1 MINRNSIMVGL
12 GVFVIVFSVLIY
24 TNIFMKNGYKPKT
37 NDGEMWRIG
46 YYQGGDYKDYQ
57 TYLLALVQGLEE
69 LRWVYKLDLPPFEFN
84 DDVEAVWHE
93 LTQAKS
99 RYIKFM
105 PQAYWSGDWYED
117 NRAKKRAD
125 VLRYLQMPG
134 LDLIIAGGT
143 WAGLDLATNE
153 HSTPVLVISSSDPIK
168 AGIVKSAQDS
178 GFDHVH
184 AVCDP
189 GRYQRQI
196 RAFHNIADFK
206 NLGIVFEDTPDGR
219 IYAALDDALK
229 IAEEKDF
236 AVVTCIASDQGL
248 SEEEAMQGV
257 LRCHEELAPHV
268 DALYITAHRG
278 VNPKWMPAVLKPLFD
293 HKVPTFAQEGPKQV
307 ERGVML
313 SIARTDVEE
322 IGLFLA
328 KTVGYALNGKS
339 IGHVR
344 QIFEEPKR
352 IVINTKA
359 AELIGFKIP
368 DAIVNAAYKVCDEIE
383 SE

>member
-1 MINRNSIMVGL
+1 MTNRISIFIGL
-12 GVFVIVFSVLIY
+12 GVFVLVGSVLIY
-24 TNIFMKNGYKPKT
+24 THIFMTNGYKPKT
-37 NDGEMWRIG
+37 NNGKKWRIG

-57 TYLLALVQGLEE
+57 TYLLALTKGLEE
-69 LRWVYKLDLPPFEFN
+69 LRWVYKLDLPQFESN
-84 DDVEAVWHE
+84 DDLAAVWQA
-93 LTQAKS
+93 LTKVES

-105 PQAYWSGDWYED
+105 PQGYWSCGWYEE
-117 NRAKKRAD
+117 NRTEKRD
-125 VLRYLQMPG
+125 EVLQHLQKGG

-143 WAGLDLATNE
+143 WAGLDLANDL
-153 HSTPVLVISSSDPIK
+153 HSTPVLVISASDPVLS
-168 AGIVKSAQDS
+168 GLVKSS
-178 GFDHVH
+178 GDPRYDHVH
-184 AVCDP
+184 ATFDP
-189 GRYQRQI
+189 GRYKRQV
-196 RAFHNIADFK
+196 RAFYNIVRFK
-206 NLGIVFEDTPDGR
+206 KLGIVYENTRSGR
-219 IYAALDDALK
+219 IYAGLDDAM
-229 IAEEKDF
+229 AVGREKGFD
-236 AVVTCIASDQGL
+236 VVTCVASDQNI
-248 SEEEAMQGV
+248 SEIEAMQGV
-257 LRCHEELAPHV
+257 LECHAELAAQV
-268 DALYITAHRG
+268 DAVYITAHRG
-278 VNPKWMPAVLKPLFD
+278 VNPKWMPGVLQPLFN
-293 HKVPTFAQEGPKQV
+293 HNIPTFAQEGPKQV

-368 DAIVNAAYKVCDEIE
+368 DAIVSAAYKVCDEIE